1 MSKINRDVLEEL
13 NEMVGKMD
21 RACAI
26 YRDSKNLAKKLNV
39 EMPAEL
45 NNKINRLANM
55 STICEKVYYFY
66 TSKDDILFGDWITL
80 KDQPTLKERKISINL
95 LNQYRALKNEVGS
108 VEYFIPDELCRK

>member
-55 STICEKVYYFY
+55 STICEKIYYFY
-66 TSKDDILFGDWITL
+66 TSKDDILFGDWVRTN
-80 KDQPTLKERKISINL
+80 DQPEPEESELAINL
-95 LNQYRALKNEVGS
+95 LNQYRTLKYEVGV
-108 VEYFIPDELCRK
+108 VEYFIPDELSRK